1 MLAALRE
8 GVMLRG
14 VKANAHLLPALAS
27 AGKRTLVMW
36 GSDDPLFPVAQARD
50 AAVALDATL
59 AVFEGAGHWPY
70 LETYEDFNARLLG
83 FLDEVE
89 SSA

>member
-1 MLAALRE
+1 
-8 GVMLRG
+8 
-14 VKANAHLLPALAS
+14 
-27 AGKRTLVMW
+27 
-36 GSDDPLFPVAQARD
+36 
-50 AAVALDATL
+50 L

-70 LETYEDFNARLLG
+70 LEAYEDFNARLLG